1 MQMCISAAEDD
12 IRVKCMK
19 VVHSMLKEEVDKAQS
34 LSSSSH
40 DKAIKVII
48 QGPCRVQRKSVLQL
62 ACHQQAFTGNYFPF
76 FSESSGEQVSPMAY
90 LPSSNLGHPVALM

>member
-34 LSSSSH
+34 LSNSSH
-40 DKAIKVII
+40 DKAIKVIMYCL
-48 QGPCRVQRKSVLQL
+48 GRVQRKSVLQI
-62 ACHQQAFTGNYFPF
+62 ACRQQPFT
-76 FSESSGEQVSPMAY
+76 S
-90 LPSSNLGHPVALM
+90 LPKILISMVKIKIETII

>member
-1 MQMCISAAEDD
+1 MLSAMEMCISAAEDD
-12 IRVKCMK
+12 VRMKCMK

-48 QGPCRVQRKSVLQL
+48 HCLCRVQRKSALQL
-62 ACHQQAFTGNYFPF
+62 AYHQQTFMSLKKILISMIN
-76 FSESSGEQVSPMAY
+76 
-90 LPSSNLGHPVALM
+90 

>member
-1 MQMCISAAEDD
+1 MEMCISAAEDD
-12 IRVKCMK
+12 VRMKCMK

-48 QGPCRVQRKSVLQL
+48 HWLCRMRENQCYSFL
-62 ACHQQAFTGNYFPF
+62 
-76 FSESSGEQVSPMAY
+76 
-90 LPSSNLGHPVALM
+90 VASKLLLV